1 MQSTDTTPNKPSDR
15 ALRSAGVLYV
25 LLTVT
30 AIFGFFLPQT
40 LIAPTD
46 ATGTADK
53 VLASETL
60 FRLAILSNLI
70 ATIAFAFLARALY
83 RLLSDVHKTQAS
95 LMVTLV
101 MLSIPLSFVTVLN
114 QIFALT
120 VFHAGAALSGFQTGQ
135 VNALALLF
143 LKLSSNVSSVN
154 AIFFGL
160 WLLPFAHL
168 VIKSG
173 FIPRILGLLLIVAGC
188 SYLLSSLNFIL
199 SPPFM
204 NVISGIATVGYL
216 GELGIVGWLGVQAAK
231 VQFGWRRSS

>member
-1 MQSTDTTPNKPSDR
+1 MHSTDSALNKPSDR
-15 ALRSAGVLYV
+15 ALTSAGVLYV

-46 ATGTADK
+46 ANATADK
-53 VLASETL
+53 VMASEML
-60 FRLAILSNLI
+60 FRLSILSNLI
-70 ATIAFAFLARALY
+70 ATIAFVFLARALY
-83 RLLSDVHKTQAS
+83 RLLSNVNKTQAS

-114 QIFALT
+114 QVFALT

-135 VNALALLF
+135 LNALALLF

-160 WLLPFAHL
+160 WLLPFAQL

-173 FIPRILGLLLIVAGC
+173 FIPRILGFLLIVAGC
-188 SYLLSSLNFIL
+188 SYLLGSLNFIL
-199 SPPFM
+199 SPPFA
-204 NVISGIATVGYL
+204 NVISGVVTVGYL
-216 GELGIVGWLGVQAAK
+216 AELGVVGWLAVQAAT
-231 VQFGWRRSS
+231 VQLGSRRSS